1 MKKLLHGLAPLM
13 LIALTMS
20 LMAGCSGKN
29 MDVATDYEKLLA
41 DRDSEIQHLRDTV
54 DHQVVKIEG
63 LESDVVTAQQAR
75 ERAYADMETLRDA
88 DSEAM
93 ANGDLFPPAK
103 PGECYTRVFVP
114 ATYEQVSEQMLHKA
128 ETSKVTTLPAEYEW
142 VEERVKVEPASFK
155 LETVAAT
162 YEWQEERILVREAY
176 TEWKRGRGPIE
187 KVDSTTGEIMCLVEV
202 PAQYKTV
209 RKQVEVTPA
218 TTRRVEIPARYE
230 MVKVQR
236 LVREAREQ
244 RVEIPAEYQTVSRW
258 VKTSDGHMEWREI
271 VCETNMG
278 GDLVKR
284 MQVALRDAGHNPG
297 PIDGIIGS
305 ETITALNGFQR
316 AQSLPVGGVTYES
329 LDALGL

>member
-1 MKKLLHGLAPLM
+1 
-13 LIALTMS
+13 
-20 LMAGCSGKN
+20 
-29 MDVATDYEKLLA
+29 
-41 DRDSEIQHLRDTV
+41 
-54 DHQVVKIEG
+54 
-63 LESDVVTAQQAR
+63 
-75 ERAYADMETLRDA
+75 
-88 DSEAM
+88 
-93 ANGDLFPPAK
+93 
-103 PGECYTRVFVP
+103 
-114 ATYEQVSEQMLHKA
+114 
-128 ETSKVTTLPAEYEW
+128 
-142 VEERVKVEPASFK
+142 
-155 LETVAAT
+155 
-162 YEWQEERILVREAY
+162 
-176 TEWKRGRGPIE
+176 
-187 KVDSTTGEIMCLVEV
+187 
-202 PAQYKTV
+202 
-209 RKQVEVTPA
+209 
-218 TTRRVEIPARYE
+218 
-230 MVKVQR
+230 VQR